1 MPFSVYKPMIIDK
14 RLKIG
19 GAILGVPLLAV
30 WLFVTLQPIKV
41 LPRLKVA
48 PGYSL
53 LEQHGERFT
62 SDMTRGEVVLYH
74 FAYTRCGAACQS
86 IWQRLQEVQRHFAAS
101 ASDEEVP
108 FRLVTMTLDA
118 SRDQPETLLRFGQTL
133 GADFAYWSF
142 VTGDEATLRRVIGQ
156 GFGVTYSRQPDGTV
170 DFLNRFVLVDGWGI
184 VRAEYRFGLPSLAE
198 LTRDIELVRSEAY
211 NSQGAA
217 HLVYEAAH
225 LLGCYQP

>member
-1 MPFSVYKPMIIDK
+1 MIIDK

-19 GAILGVPLLAV
+19 GAILGAPLLAV

-53 LEQHGERFT
+53 LEQHGEPFT
-62 SDMTRGEVVLYH
+62 SDMVRGKVVLYQ
-74 FAYTRCGAACQS
+74 FAYTSCGAACQS
-86 IWQRLQEVQRHFAAS
+86 IWQRLQEVHAHFATS
-101 ASDEEVP
+101 AADEEVP

-118 SRDQPETLLRFGQTL
+118 SRDQPDTLLRFGQAL
-133 GADFAYWSF
+133 DANFAYWSF
-142 VTGDEATLRRVIGQ
+142 LTGDEASLQRVVGQ
-156 GFGVTYSRQPDGTV
+156 GFGVTYKRQPDGTV
-170 DFLNRFVLVDGWGI
+170 NFLNRFVLVDGWGM
-184 VRAEYRFGLPSLAE
+184 VRADYRFGLPSVVE
-198 LTRDIELVRSEAY
+198 LTRDIELVRNEAR